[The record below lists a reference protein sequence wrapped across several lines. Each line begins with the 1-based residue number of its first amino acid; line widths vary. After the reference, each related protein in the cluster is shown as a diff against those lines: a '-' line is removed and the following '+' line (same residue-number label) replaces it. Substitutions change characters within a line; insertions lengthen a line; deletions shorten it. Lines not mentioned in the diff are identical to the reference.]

1 MKSKIRETP
10 SRIIFQI
17 FNYTIL
23 ILLAIVCIAP
33 ILHVAFASFS
43 DPTLLARN
51 TGLILWP
58 LYDSEAGYNLTLKGY
73 QIVFNNNS
81 LVRAYANTIFYVGVG
96 TFVSVA
102 ASALCAYCVSR
113 KRTMWMKYLMI
124 IITVTMFFNG
134 GLIPLYLQIKR
145 VGMLNTRWAIIVPQ
159 AIMVFNMI
167 IVRTA
172 FISLPSSL
180 EESAQL
186 DGAGH
191 ITVLVK
197 IVLPLTKATIA
208 VVALFYAVMKW
219 NEYFMA
225 MILLTKRALYPLQV
239 ILREILVENDQTSL
253 SYETSSGSLDKY
265 KTLVQ
270 YCTIMVGTIP
280 ILCVYPFIQ
289 KYFVTGVMI
298 GSIKG

>member
-1 MKSKIRETP
+1 MRIKETP
-10 SRIIFQI
+10 SRIVFQI
-17 FNYTIL
+17 INYTVL
-23 ILLAIVCIAP
+23 LLLAVVCIAP
-33 ILHVAFASFS
+33 IIHVAFASIS

-58 LYDSEAGYNLTLKGY
+58 LSDSDAGYSLTLKGY

-81 LVRAYANTIFYVGVG
+81 LIRAYANTIFYVGVG
-96 TFVSVA
+96 TIVSVA
-102 ASALCAYCVSR
+102 LSSICAYCVSR
-113 KRTMWMKYLMI
+113 KRTMWIKYLMI
-124 IITVTMFFNG
+124 LITITMFFNG

-145 VGMLNTRWAIIVPQ
+145 VGMLNTRWALIVPM

-167 IVRTA
+167 IIRTA
-172 FISLPSSL
+172 FVTLPSSL

-191 ITVLVK
+191 LTILIK

-208 VVALFYAVMKW
+208 VVSLFYAVMKW

-239 ILREILVENDQTSL
+239 ILREILVESDQTSL
-253 SYETSSGSLDKY
+253 SYESATGSLDKY